1 MRPDFLKR
9 KMRPNFLKRTPTTLA
24 SQYRSRFF
32 DQEWQG
38 IRKKVLIQI
47 TIGGLAFLLWFLIC
61 LCYVYGSLY
70 QNNGRHHNLHILAVD
85 YDGGAIGQALQA
97 AYSQLKGKDFITLE
111 FHPPNDYPTESDV
124 YQAVWHGHYWGS
136 IAVAAN
142 ASERLSAAL
151 QGGEAATSYQ
161 PTSALYYVWNE
172 QLYPAYADSVVNAQL
187 SRLVAGTRLAY
198 YKKMDG
204 AEVSRIVTN
213 NGEDPAALEVLLDP
227 IQAVVANVHPA
238 SFGTANLMNTVSMVM
253 PVLMAFFFIM
263 VLNGVLGAH
272 NLYLKM
278 AVFSSMRLRR
288 IMAIVYT
295 CFAGLIQ
302 TSYFWA
308 FREDWGVGFTEFI
321 LTWLVFWFV
330 VHTHLVILE
339 TIVTLVP
346 LPVMPF
352 VVLSWILMNV
362 ASTISPLE
370 LQPGFYHWG
379 IALPAHNSYSV
390 LVTIWTK
397 GAHNKLYR
405 ALPILCSWWL
415 LGNITTTLS
424 HIRACHLAYKY
435 DHEHSDG
442 SQKTKEKDTEAGATN
457 SEESVTISRSSTI
470 MSTQRTHEETARETA
485 REHREVYGPSIPPFV
500 YGA

>member
-1 MRPDFLKR
+1 MRPNFLKR

-213 NGEDPAALEVLLDP
+213 NGEDPRPDSSSGSQRPSGKLWHSQLDEHCINGHACSYGVLL
-227 IQAVVANVHPA
+227 H
-238 SFGTANLMNTVSMVM
+238 
-253 PVLMAFFFIM
+253 
-263 VLNGVLGAH
+263 H
-272 NLYLKM
+272 
-278 AVFSSMRLRR
+278 
-288 IMAIVYT
+288 
-295 CFAGLIQ
+295 
-302 TSYFWA
+302 
-308 FREDWGVGFTEFI
+308 
-321 LTWLVFWFV
+321 
-330 VHTHLVILE
+330 
-339 TIVTLVP
+339 
-346 LPVMPF
+346 
-352 VVLSWILMNV
+352 
-362 ASTISPLE
+362 
-370 LQPGFYHWG
+370 
-379 IALPAHNSYSV
+379 
-390 LVTIWTK
+390 
-397 GAHNKLYR
+397 
-405 ALPILCSWWL
+405 
-415 LGNITTTLS
+415 
-424 HIRACHLAYKY
+424 
-435 DHEHSDG
+435 G
-442 SQKTKEKDTEAGATN
+442 S
-457 SEESVTISRSSTI
+457 
-470 MSTQRTHEETARETA
+470 
-485 REHREVYGPSIPPFV
+485 
-500 YGA
+500 